1 MLPFFL
7 LSYLKIHSIS
17 VEGNHFF
24 PTSRIVEALRL
35 KEGGPF
41 SRVRLRSGIARLQIL
56 YASKGFFSARIESS
70 YRINPDATVDIVI
83 RIDEGKRAWII
94 DLVFEGDT
102 ILPYVA
108 RLERN
113 FKPVPY
119 DEDFISSLE
128 TDIYYFYYE
137 NGYPHFQMTR
147 DTSFLNDTAIVL
159 RERISSGPPVT
170 IRRIVIEGN
179 RHIRPAIFFKEI
191 VVRPP
196 EIFRYSKVME
206 SVRRLYS
213 LQVFDAVN
221 YRVRDDSILVFV
233 VKESKLRY
241 LENNVG
247 FTYPSYLY
255 LSFRLGHYNIFGNM
269 QNLEVAPVILLSF
282 SDGVSIY
289 ERRLDVFYRER
300 YFLDRKNLRFN
311 MNAFHYRTKDINE
324 YGLNA
329 ETIKEFSRYFYV
341 HLGLSWKK
349 TETFTYQPYININSI
364 FQRATYDDRNNILD
378 ATFGVLMSLYTQ
390 RAFTGANFWK
400 FTEVY
405 AIYRSLDIHTLAL
418 RLRGGQIFS
427 REEVPYSER
436 FLLGGEGSVRGYDFN
451 SIGTVVSDSLNPA
464 STNYFNFN
472 LEYRN
477 HLTSKFGFVLFLD
490 GAWTS
495 DTLSLLFSG
504 RPALG
509 YGFGLRF
516 YVGFAPI
523 RIDFAISDKFKV
535 FPADVRIYFGVGN
548 MF

>member
-1 MLPFFL
+1 
-7 LSYLKIHSIS
+7 
-17 VEGNHFF
+17 VA
-24 PTSRIVEALRL
+24 RI
-35 KEGGPF
+35 
-41 SRVRLRSGIARLQIL
+41 QIL
-56 YASKGFFSARIESS
+56 YARKGFFSVKIESS
-70 YRINPDATVDIVI
+70 YRVNPDATVDIFI
-83 RIDEGKRAWII
+83 RIDEGRRAWIV
-94 DLVFEGDT
+94 DLLFEGDT
-102 ILPYVA
+102 ILPYV
-108 RLERN
+108 REIERN
-113 FKPVPY
+113 FRPVPY
-119 DEDFISSLE
+119 DEDFIASLE
-128 TDIYYFYYE
+128 TDIYYYYYE
-137 NGYPHFQMTR
+137 NGFPHFQMTR
-147 DTSFLNDTAIVL
+147 DTSFLNDTAVVL
-159 RERISSGPPVT
+159 KEKINSGPLVV
-170 IRRIVIEGN
+170 IKRIELQGN

-206 SVRRLYS
+206 SIRRLYS

-221 YRVRDDSILVFV
+221 YRIKDDSILVFV

-241 LENNVG
+241 LENNIG
-247 FTYPSYLY
+247 FTYPAYLY
-255 LSFRLGHYNIFGNM
+255 LSFRLGHYNVFGNM
-269 QNLEVAPVILLSF
+269 QNLELAPVLLLSF
-282 SDGVSIY
+282 EDGVSIY
-289 ERRLDVFYRER
+289 ERRLDVYYRER
-300 YFLDRKNLRFN
+300 YFLDRRNLRFN
-311 MNAFHYRTKDINE
+311 MRAFYYRTKDVNE
-324 YGLNA
+324 YGINA

-341 HLGLSWKK
+341 HFGLSWKQS
-349 TETFTYQPYININSI
+349 ETFTYQPYMNINSV
-364 FQRATYDDRNNILD
+364 FQRSTYDDRNNILD
-378 ATFGVLMSLYTQ
+378 ATFGTLISLYTQ

-477 HLTSKFGFVLFLD
+477 HLTPKFGFVLFVD

-495 DTLSLLFSG
+495 DTLSLLFS
-504 RPALG
+504 RKPALG
-509 YGFGLRF
+509 YGVGVRF

-523 RIDFAISDKFKV
+523 RIDFAISDQFKV
-535 FPADVRIYFGVGN
+535 FPADVKIYFGVGN